1 MLEKNG
7 TPHTAH
13 TTNLVHCLYVAPD
26 SDDFSLADG
35 ILADVAPTLLDMLG
49 LPKPDSM
56 TGSSL
61 LRPKTKS

>member
-26 SDDFSLADG
+26 SNAYSLADG
-35 ILADVAPTLLDMLG
+35 ILADVAPTLLEMLG
-49 LPKPDSM
+49 LTKPEAM